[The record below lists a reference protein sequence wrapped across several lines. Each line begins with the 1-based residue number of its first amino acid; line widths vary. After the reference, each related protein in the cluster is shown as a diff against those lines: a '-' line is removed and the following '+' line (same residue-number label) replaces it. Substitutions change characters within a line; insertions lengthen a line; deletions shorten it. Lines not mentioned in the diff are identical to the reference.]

1 MLLRLSTRDQIYIIW
16 ISINHRLRQ
25 NCTINSLKR
34 MRLTW
39 ITYTDTLKV
48 KIKKNIRK
56 RWKFPGRTMW
66 KYICVRILVPVV
78 VFILMQFTNARRIS
92 AFGHYACII
101 CTPGICSFIYPWAW
115 LRSMADIG
123 RYTRTNP
130 TYRVKLCIL
139 ISTRKCPPYTE
150 QWIRS
155 SNSGMK

>member
-1 MLLRLSTRDQIYIIW
+1 MNIDQP
-16 ISINHRLRQ
+16 SIAAKLCNKFSETNASDTNNVYGYVEGKNKKKDSEEMRIAEK
-25 NCTINSLKR
+25 NDVKMYMCT
-34 MRLTW
+34 
-39 ITYTDTLKV
+39 Y
-48 KIKKNIRK
+48 
-56 RWKFPGRTMW
+56 
-66 KYICVRILVPVV
+66 ILVPVV

-123 RYTRTNP
+123 RYIRTNP

-150 QWIRS
+150 Q
-155 SNSGMK
+155 